1 MFAHII
7 SFLRIQDTS
16 TIMKLSVAILSLC
29 LLGNALHC
37 DASRLRALRKLE
49 ETAPSV
55 DTNTVETME
64 TMETMPSGDS
74 SPDSEDLRKLEETAP
89 SVDTNTVETMETME
103 TMPSGDSSPDSED
116 SSPSSEDGQD
126 GDLQLLASA
135 LESSGSLSTSRGSF
149 VVAGLGVAAA
159 ICAF

>member
-29 LLGNALHC
+29 VLGNALHSC
-37 DASRLRALRKLE
+37 NASSLRALRKLE

-55 DTNTVETME
+55 DTNSVETME
-64 TMETMPSGDS
+64 SMDEDETMDESSEEAESTLADTGGESSSDSADS
-74 SPDSEDLRKLEETAP
+74 SST
-89 SVDTNTVETMETME
+89 
-103 TMPSGDSSPDSED
+103 SS
-116 SSPSSEDGQD
+116 SSSSEDGD
-126 GDLQLLASA
+126 MQLLASA
-135 LESSGSLSTSRGSF
+135 LQSSGALSTSRGSF